1 MNTKSEMIKPQHPF
15 IAGFWLIVAVP
26 VFAFL
31 VLPFMEALGLD
42 DLYTPAG
49 VAAMFIVHFSAGT
62 MWARSIGLRS
72 GLPRNQMMNI
82 FGGFGFAFGVVGLL
96 ILYVADFPIEN
107 AINRWVELFEGV
119 GNLEFGALFA
129 PWTGLA
135 CGISGFAL
143 GLGLKDIR
151 LALKLLALGFIVG
164 LSLYLAIMFT
174 MELLGF
180 KVGSGRPVML
190 PTTFLSMW
198 SAALMGS
205 AIFGKVLRN
214 QKAKINEMDAII
226 PAGERPGSDH
236 LLDNSN

>member
-1 MNTKSEMIKPQHPF
+1 MDTTSNATKHQYPF
-15 IAGFWLIVAVP
+15 IAGFWLIAAVP
-26 VFAFL
+26 VFAFIT
-31 VLPFMEALGLD
+31 LPFMEALGLD

-49 VAAMFIVHFSAGT
+49 VTVMFFVHFVAGY
-62 MWARSIGLRS
+62 MWAQSIGSRS
-72 GLPRNQMMNI
+72 GLPRNRAMNI

-96 ILYVADFPIEN
+96 ILYVANFPIEN
-107 AINRWVELFEGV
+107 AINRWVESFEGV

-135 CGISGFAL
+135 CGVSGFAL

-151 LALKLLALGFIVG
+151 LALKLLVLGFLIG

-198 SAALMGS
+198 STSMLGS
-205 AIFGKVLRN
+205 VSFGRVLKRYGN
-214 QKAKINEMDAII
+214 KILEIKA
-226 PAGERPGSDH
+226 
-236 LLDNSN
+236 

>member
-1 MNTKSEMIKPQHPF
+1 MKPTSDSTCPRHPF
-15 IAGFWLIVAVP
+15 IAGFWLITAIP
-26 VFAFL
+26 VYAFI
-31 VLPFMEALGLD
+31 VLPIMMSLGVD
-42 DLYTPAG
+42 DLYTP
-49 VAAMFIVHFSAGT
+49 VSVTFMFIVHFTAGY
-62 MWARSIGLRS
+62 MWAQSIGLRS
-72 GLPRNQMMNI
+72 GLPRNRAMNI

-107 AINRWVELFEGV
+107 AINRWVESFEGV

-143 GLGLKDIR
+143 GLGLKDLK
-151 LALKLLALGFIVG
+151 LALKLLMLGFITG
-164 LSLYLAIMFT
+164 LGLYLAIMFS

-198 SAALMGS
+198 SAALVGS
-205 AIFGKVLRN
+205 AIFGRAL
-214 QKAKINEMDAII
+214 AKSNEQ
-226 PAGERPGSDH
+226 
-236 LLDNSN
+236 

>member
-1 MNTKSEMIKPQHPF
+1 MDTPSNTIKHRYPYV
-15 IAGFWLIVAVP
+15 AGFWLIVAVP

-49 VAAMFIVHFSAGT
+49 VAIMFIVHFAAGT
-62 MWARSIGLRS
+62 MWAQSIGSRS
-72 GLPRNQMMNI
+72 GLPRNWPMNI

-107 AINRWVELFEGV
+107 PINRWVELFEGV

-129 PWTGLA
+129 PWTGLV

-151 LALKLLALGFIVG
+151 LALKLLVVGFLIGVG
-164 LSLYLAIMFT
+164 LYLAIMFT
-174 MELLGF
+174 MEFLGF

-198 SAALMGS
+198 STALVGS
-205 AIFGKVLRN
+205 AVFSRMLKEHGNKIFQVKT
-214 QKAKINEMDAII
+214 
-226 PAGERPGSDH
+226 
-236 LLDNSN
+236 